1 VANQLPQLAHQCS
14 SLSPL
19 GEGLLRKA
27 TVRYPRSSES
37 LDPFRGFRAGAKATE
52 AKTLSDEGFRTA
64 TAEV

>member
-1 VANQLPQLAHQCS
+1 MRPPTGPNRGVLIVTFSQ
-14 SLSPL
+14 
-19 GEGLLRKA
+19 A

-37 LDPFRGFRAGAKATE
+37 LDPFRRFRAGAKATE